1 MSTSQHIRRT
11 AALLVAG
18 VLGAAGLVTGTASQA
33 LAATPA
39 DTAVKLPVTS
49 FSALAVD
56 SAHQRVFVSEGN
68 AEYPTTPAVHV
79 YDFDGKKVATV
90 AVPTFA
96 SGLGL
101 SADGNTLYVSQKNAI
116 LSYDTSTLEQSAR
129 ANAEYDTCG
138 RSLAV
143 AGGRVWHTT
152 KYEYQSGYCA
162 TGYTFL
168 DRISGPSPRTGWGD
182 YGRIQLFGGGPAAPD
197 RLYAAQEL
205 SSAAPNPFLTAFKAD
220 ADDPVRGP
228 ERRFADADGKG
239 ALDFKDLAPSADGT
253 KVAVADA
260 ARGTLL
266 LNADDLSTASGQ
278 YQALPDGAKAS
289 AVAFSGDGKYVARGA
304 AAYGSTPD
312 LLIQP
317 ADPADTTAPLEF
329 AFEGSLDGDAVVPRG
344 LAFAGDGS
352 RLFAV
357 TNHGGY
363 EYWLHIIT
371 PPAAQYDAR
380 FASGLTQSPSG
391 AVIGEPV
398 ALRGKLEFD
407 GGTPAAPA
415 RITAVRKDA
424 DGTTTELN
432 PVKLAADGSFTV
444 LDVPDRVGE
453 ATYTVSYL
461 GDLTHR
467 PAEDVVKTVQVGKAP
482 TTIALTAPTE
492 ATKSGGVEITGTF
505 TAAGPAL
512 SGAASL
518 SVERT
523 DRLGTQALPTVEVSA
538 DGTFTVRDFPRTTK
552 SVMYKVSWPGDAT
565 HGASS
570 ASAVVTVR
578 R

>member
-1 MSTSQHIRRT
+1 MSKAQHIRRT

-39 DTAVKLPVTS
+39 DTAVKLPVTN

-56 SAHQRVFVSEGN
+56 SAHQRVYVSEGD
-68 AEYPTTPAVHV
+68 AEYPTNPAVHV

-96 SGLGL
+96 SGLGV
-101 SADGNTLYVSQKNAI
+101 SADGATLYVGQKGGI
-116 LSYDTSTLEQSAR
+116 LSFDTTTLEQT
-129 ANAEYDTCG
+129 ANVTANYDTCG

-162 TGYTFL
+162 TGYTYL
-168 DRISGPSPRTGWGD
+168 DRTSGSSPRTGWGD
-182 YGRIQLFGGGPAAPD
+182 YGRIHLFGGGPAAPD
-197 RLYAAQEL
+197 RFYAAQEL
-205 SSAAPNPFLTAFKAD
+205 TSASTNPFVTAFSAD
-220 ADDPVRGP
+220 SDDPVRGP

-260 ARGTLL
+260 AYGTRL
-266 LNADDLSTASGQ
+266 LNADDLTTAAGQ
-278 YQALPDGAKAS
+278 YQALPEGAKGS
-289 AVAFSGDGKYVARGA
+289 AVAFSGDGTYVARGA
-304 AAYGSTPD
+304 SASGSTPD

-344 LAFAGDGS
+344 LAFAADGS

-357 TNHGGY
+357 THHGSY
-363 EYWLHIIT
+363 EYWLHVIT
-371 PPAAQYDAR
+371 PPARQYDAR
-380 FASGLTQSPSG
+380 FTGGLTQSPSS
-391 AVIGEPV
+391 AVVGEPV
-398 ALRGKLEFD
+398 ALRGKVEFD
-407 GGTPAAPA
+407 GGAPA
-415 RITAVRKDA
+415 TPSKITAVRRDA
-424 DGTTTELN
+424 DGTTTELT

-444 LDVPDRVGE
+444 LDAPDRVGE

-467 PAEDVVKTVQVGKAP
+467 PAADVVRTVQVGKAP
-482 TTIALTAPTE
+482 TTIALTAPTD
-492 ATKSGGVEITGTF
+492 ATRSGGVEITGTF
-505 TAAGPAL
+505 TAAGPSL
-512 SGAASL
+512 PSAASL

-523 DRLGTQALPTVEVSA
+523 DRLGTQALPAVEVGA
-538 DGTFTVRDFPRTTK
+538 DGTFTVRDLPRTTK
-552 SVMYKVSWPGDAT
+552 SMTYKVSWPGDEL
-565 HGASS
+565 HGAST
-570 ASAVVTVR
+570 ASATVTVR